1 MFSLFFF
8 TFPFFISFCPL
19 TFVSFY
25 LFMDF
30 CLFLCRIEHYFAIL
44 WFLIFSLSFITFVHL
59 LFFARQPVSAVGDC
73 VTRSPDS
80 VSVHRRRSD
89 QPARSVRIR
98 LLTFILCWAARAVS
112 VLQMASETEPDQ
124 NVNPSLDSASEW
136 KTVRWSCLHTL
147 VPFQIQCL
155 FSGCL
160 IVIAQEMK
168 WDDWCVVLML
178 M

>member
-1 MFSLFFF
+1 
-8 TFPFFISFCPL
+8 
-19 TFVSFY
+19 
-25 LFMDF
+25 MDF

-44 WFLIFSLSFITFVHL
+44 WFLIFSLSFNTFVHL
-59 LFFARQPVSAVGDC
+59 IFFARQPVSAVGDC

-168 WDDWCVVLML
+168 
-178 M
+178 